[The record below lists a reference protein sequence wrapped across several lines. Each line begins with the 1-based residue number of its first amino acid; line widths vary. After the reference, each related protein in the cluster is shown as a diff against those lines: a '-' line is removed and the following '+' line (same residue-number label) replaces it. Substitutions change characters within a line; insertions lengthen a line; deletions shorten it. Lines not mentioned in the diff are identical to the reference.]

1 MFTTLDSIVNDMD
14 RAELIN
20 TLSDFDRDDDF
31 DMDGMYE
38 DEDGSDDD
46 VEELDFDKPERPAK
60 PMHDFDD
67 DDDVI

>member
-20 TLSDFDRDDDF
+20 MLSDFDRDDDF

-38 DEDGSDDD
+38 DEDSDDGVD
-46 VEELDFDKPERPAK
+46 ELDFDKPERPAK